1 MARPRFSEMLVN
13 RRRQLGLSVKQ
24 ASSVLRLKEEVLIA
38 FEEGD
43 FEAMPKSGYAQG
55 MLSSYARYL
64 GMNSRE
70 VINQFTSDL
79 REWERQT
86 ASGRAR
92 RTRASRRDEPVYELP
107 GDVASRRASY
117 QGSKGLLPTS
127 GGFAGDLTTYSTV
140 SSPRPKNS
148 RPSPLVNYRQS
159 MQSASDGAG
168 YGQGYQ
174 QGGYG
179 QPDDGYGR
187 ANDYAAGA
195 PQGGY
200 GRGYDEDRRYTG
212 RDVPARSGRRRTQ
225 QQGRYRRQPDE
236 YGNAARYTGREGRAE
251 RAARDSVMTQDV
263 SGQYVDDLRYD
274 DARPYEAASTRSG
287 RQSSRNIANMR
298 RPNVRRRPPQRGR
311 GSRQQ
316 RDSRRRAPRHGGVLG
331 VVEAFFSDGRRA
343 AAFALVVAA
352 LIITVVII
360 SSVSSCVRNQGS
372 TTEKTV
378 AVSTSSSSE
387 SKKKSSSK
395 TSTEKKEAEEAA
407 AAAAAEKKAK
417 AEKEANTETKV
428 TVSVADG
435 EVSWVE
441 IEVDGKSDVAEQVTG
456 PWKKTYTVT
465 DSITIQ
471 VSNPTAVSVKKN
483 GKKQK
488 FDSKTA
494 GVGSITIQGTKVTK
508 TDDSSSSSDA
518 TSTDGQTTD
527 SATGTT
533 DATSTDGQSTDA
545 TNGTTTNIGTTS
557 TQSTGTTTTQTSG
570 TVTTQNGQTSQ
581 TGQTTNNG

>member
-79 REWERQT
+79 REWERQA

-107 GDVASRRASY
+107 GDVASRRANY

-159 MQSASDGAG
+159 MQRSADGAG

-187 ANDYAAGA
+187 ANSYAGGA

-287 RQSSRNIANMR
+287 RQSSRNIANMQ
-298 RPNVRRRPPQRGR
+298 RPNVRRRLPQRGR

-360 SSVSSCVRNQGS
+360 SSVSSCVRNQGT

-508 TDDSSSSSDA
+508 TDDSSSSGDE

-527 SATGTT
+527 STTGTT
-533 DATSTDGQSTDA
+533 DGASANGQSTDA
-545 TNGTTTNIGTTS
+545 ANGTTTDAGTTS
-557 TQSTGTTTTQTSG
+557 TQTNGGTTSG
-570 TVTTQNGQTSQ
+570 TTGTVTSQNGQ
-581 TGQTTNNG
+581 TGQTTDNE

>member
-1 MARPRFSEMLVN
+1 MPRPRFSEMLVN

-70 VINQFTSDL
+70 VINQFANDL

-86 ASGRAR
+86 AGGRAR
-92 RTRASRRDEPVYELP
+92 RTRAAGRDEPVYELP
-107 GDVASRRASY
+107 GDPASRRASY
-117 QGSKGLLPTS
+117 RGTPGLLPTS
-127 GGFAGDLTTYSTV
+127 GGFAGDLTTFSAV

-159 MQSASDGAG
+159 MQRATGDDAYGQDYQQG

-174 QGGYG
+174 Q
-179 QPDDGYGR
+179 DAGYGR
-187 ANDYAAGA
+187 DRGYATGA
-195 PQGGY
+195 PQGAY
-200 GRGYDEDRRYTG
+200 GRVYDEDRRYTG

-287 RQSSRNIANMR
+287 RQSSRNIANMQ
-298 RPNVRRRPPQRGR
+298 RPNVRRRPPQGGR

-316 RDSRRRAPRHGGVLG
+316 RDGRRRAPRHGGVLG

-343 AAFALVVAA
+343 AAFALVIAA

-360 SSVSSCVRNQGS
+360 SSVSSCARNQGATS
-372 TTEKTV
+372 EKTV
-378 AVSTSSSSE
+378 PVSTSSSS
-387 SKKKSSSK
+387 SSTKKSLSK

-508 TDDSSSSSDA
+508 TDDASSSDDA

-533 DATSTDGQSTDA
+533 DATSTDGQSTDS
-545 TNGTTTNIGTTS
+545 TGGTSTDAAMTS
-557 TQSTGTTTTQTSG
+557 TQQNGAASTQTTGTSTT
-570 TVTTQNGQTSQ
+570 Q
-581 TGQTTNNG
+581 TGQTTDNG